1 MRHRALHVAIALAV
15 AAPAAAGEPDARD
28 IVQAAIDAWRGTSS
42 TSSMTMTIHRP
53 SWERTMAMTAWTKG
67 SKHSLVR
74 VTEPRKDA
82 GNGTLL
88 IDGEM
93 WTFTPKINRI
103 IKVPSSMM
111 SQNWMGSDFSNKDV
125 ARSDDI
131 VDQYTHRLLDTEA
144 TDEGHTVWVIE
155 SIPHEDAAVVWGRQ
169 VLRIRDDHVTLGE
182 AYYDQDGILVKQL
195 ETLDIEVMG
204 GRPLATLQRMTKTDN
219 DEWTEIRITEA
230 AFDME
235 LPDRLFTL
243 ANLRNPRE

>member
-1 MRHRALHVAIALAV
+1 MKHRVAIV
-15 AAPAAAGEPDARD
+15 AILMAITAPSGAEEPEARD
-28 IVQAAIDAWRGTSS
+28 IVQAAMDAWRGLSS

-53 SWERTMAMTAWTKG
+53 SWERSMAMTAWTKG

-93 WTFTPKINRI
+93 WTYTPKINRI

-131 VDQYTHRLLDTEA
+131 VDQYTHRLLDTET
-144 TDEGHTVWVIE
+144 TDDGHTVWVIE

-169 VLRIRDDHVTLGE
+169 VLRIRDDHVTLAE
-182 AYYDQDGILVKQL
+182 AYYDQDGELVKQL
-195 ETLDIEVMG
+195 ETLEIDVLG
-204 GRPLATLQRMTKTDN
+204 GRPLATLQRMSKVEV

-230 AFDME
+230 SFDME
-235 LPDRLFTL
+235 LADRLFTL

>member
-1 MRHRALHVAIALAV
+1 MAIT
-15 AAPAAAGEPDARD
+15 APSGAEEPEARD
-28 IVQAAIDAWRGTSS
+28 IVQAAMDAWRGLSS

-53 SWERTMAMTAWTKG
+53 SWERSMAMTAWTKG

-93 WTFTPKINRI
+93 WTYTPKINRI

-131 VDQYTHRLLDTEA
+131 VDQYTHRLLDTET
-144 TDEGHTVWVIE
+144 TDDGHTVWVIE
-155 SIPHEDAAVVWGRQ
+155 SIPPRRCGGGLGPAGAADPRRPRHPRRGLPRPGRGTRQ
-169 VLRIRDDHVTLGE
+169 TAGDPRNRRP
-182 AYYDQDGILVKQL
+182 
-195 ETLDIEVMG
+195 G
-204 GRPLATLQRMTKTDN
+204 GRPLATLQRMSKVEV

-230 AFDME
+230 SFDME
-235 LPDRLFTL
+235 LADRLFTL